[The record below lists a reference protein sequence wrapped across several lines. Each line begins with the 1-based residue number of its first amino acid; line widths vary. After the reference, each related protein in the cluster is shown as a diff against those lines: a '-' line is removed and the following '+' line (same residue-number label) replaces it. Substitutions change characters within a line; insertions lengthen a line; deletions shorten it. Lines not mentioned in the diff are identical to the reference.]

1 MRTFFSEQTR
11 RLKWALRPRRTVTV
25 ARFDAETDRW
35 VDVEAAVAVERD
47 ALTVVTFN
55 IWFGDH
61 HALERYRAI
70 ANVLEPHAPDVIAF
84 QEVTSEA
91 LAVFLAQPWI
101 RQHYYR
107 AAATGDDFGRTGL
120 LVLSRLPV
128 SEVVYTH
135 LPRSVG
141 RGLLQANLTING
153 RTLAICSLHL
163 ESGKT
168 AAELRARQ
176 LDTVFRT
183 VKATENVM
191 LLGDFNLRNAESIQT
206 AEPYT
211 DAWPA
216 LRPFED
222 GFTED
227 TSVNLMLSDTK
238 AKRRQVRFDRVLIK
252 GDQWIPAQI
261 QLLGTAP
268 ISCALPRVFPSDHF
282 GVLCQVV
289 RAG

>member
-1 MRTFFSEQTR
+1 M
-11 RLKWALRPRRTVTV
+11 TV

-47 ALTVVTFN
+47 ALTLVTFN

-135 LPRSVG
+135 LPHSVG

-191 LLGDFNLRNAESIQT
+191 LLGDFNLRNAESIQS

-238 AKRRQVRFDRVLIK
+238 TKRRQVRFDRVLIK